1 MWKLVSFS
9 LLVLTSALFAA
20 QDVAQPTAEESRI
33 LTLENA
39 WNQAIQ
45 QKDGA
50 ALLMLLGPELV
61 YIEYD
66 GRLMNKAEYLADAQQ
81 PSLHPARVVGESLSV
96 HVYARLRWRSE
107 FAAKAASRTASRT
120 RFACASSIL
129 GYARTNVGCALP
141 ASPLCWPSNDLA
153 VVICQTIQ

>member
-1 MWKLVSFS
+1 MWKLVFFS

-107 FAAKAASRTASRT
+107 FAAKRPQERQAVLASHALHRYLGTQERTLDMR
-120 RFACASSIL
+120 
-129 GYARTNVGCALP
+129 
-141 ASPLCWPSNDLA
+141 
-153 VVICQTIQ
+153 CQPVHSAGPVTIWQ

>member
-20 QDVAQPTAEESRI
+20 QDVAQPTADEARI

-66 GRLMNKAEYLADAQQ
+66 GRLMNKAEYLADAQH
-81 PSLHPARVVGESLSV
+81 PSLHPARIVGESLSV
-96 HVYARLRWRSE
+96 HVYGTVAVAIGICRESGLKNGKPYSLRMRFIDTWVRKNE
-107 FAAKAASRTASRT
+107 RWICVASQST
-120 RFACASSIL
+120 L
-129 GYARTNVGCALP
+129 
-141 ASPLCWPSNDLA
+141 LA
-153 VVICQTIQ
+153 Q